1 MGESWFGLR
10 LYQMPTQPLLAVEI
24 WVSKLFNASFFFFFK
39 QYILIFKFICKH
51 VIQGNIEK
59 LEKF

>member
-1 MGESWFGLR
+1 MGECWFGLR

-24 WVSKLFNASFFFFFK
+24 WANKLFNVSFYFSK
-39 QYILIFKFICKH
+39 QYMLIFKFICKH
-51 VIQGNIEK
+51 VIQESIEK